1 MGYSLGLATEGGW
14 DMERPV
20 YQCACAACLA
30 GDAAEKQDHADLN
43 LILSRLDEQ
52 QRRWV
57 AGREAQRRGHGGVE
71 RIAEITGLHPETIR
85 RGRDE
90 LEQQFQGRPV
100 DRVRLPGGG
109 RPRVEKKIRLSRRIS
124 LVS

>member
-1 MGYSLGLATEGGW
+1 MATDLTVLDCGCP
-14 DMERPV
+14 D
-20 YQCACAACLA
+20 CCA
-30 GDAAEKQDHADLN
+30 GDHPERDSRRQLN
-43 LILSRLDEQ
+43 LLLSRLDEQ

-57 AGREAQRRGHGGVE
+57 AAREALRLGHGGFQ

-90 LEQQFQGRPV
+90 LDEGLRTRPA

-109 RPRVEKKIRLSRRIS
+109 RPRVEKKIRR
-124 LVS
+124 

>member
-1 MGYSLGLATEGGW
+1 MATHFAVSDCG
-14 DMERPV
+14 
-20 YQCACAACLA
+20 CAGCRA
-30 GDAAEKQDHADLN
+30 GDHPDRASHRQLN
-43 LILSRLDEQ
+43 LVLSRLDEQ

-57 AGREAQRRGHGGVE
+57 AAREALRLGHGGFQ

-90 LEQQFQGRPV
+90 LDAGLRTRPA

-109 RPRVEKKIRLSRRIS
+109 RPRVEKKIRR
-124 LVS
+124 

>member
-1 MGYSLGLATEGGW
+1 MATHLTVHDCGCPDCRAGEHP
-14 DMERPV
+14 ERASHR
-20 YQCACAACLA
+20 Q
-30 GDAAEKQDHADLN
+30 LN
-43 LILSRLDEQ
+43 LLLSRLDEQ

-57 AGREAQRRGHGGVE
+57 AAREATRLGHGGFQ

-90 LEQQFQGRPV
+90 LAADLRTRPA

-109 RPRVEKKIRLSRRIS
+109 RPRVEKKIRR
-124 LVS
+124 